1 MDQRGNEM
9 KEKSITEIIESIKED
24 ICDKYCKYPCMT
36 PPDGK
41 DEDWLTNDQ
50 DSPCNTCPLLR
61 L

>member
-1 MDQRGNEM
+1 MQ
-9 KEKSITEIIESIKED
+9 KSEKSITEIIESVKED

-36 PPDGK
+36 PPEGK
-41 DEDWLTNDQ
+41 DEDWLTMDK